1 MKLNCWQ
8 GAAEDMA
15 APWAS
20 VKLPKDT
27 WQRHRVLNT
36 VPKREF

>member
-1 MKLNCWQ
+1 
-8 GAAEDMA
+8 MA

-20 VKLPKDT
+20 VKLPKDM

-36 VPKREF
+36 VQKENSEKKRIDKTILK